1 MYSPLAN
8 RLDLLVQ
15 RYREA
20 IVKRRLTPGAIL
32 LVEDEAKVLNVPIQL
47 VRTTFQHL
55 ATMGLVELQMGGRA
69 IVKSNNIQSL
79 QSLEYGITRRR
90 A

>member
-20 IVKRRLTPGAIL
+20 IVKRRLQPGQE
-32 LVEDEAKVLNVPIQL
+32 LVAHEEASQLNVPTHLVQSAFRQL
-47 VRTTFQHL
+47 ANL
-55 ATMGLVELQMGGRA
+55 GLVELKSGGRA
-69 IVKSNNIQSL
+69 VVRSNNIQSL
-79 QSLEYGITRRR
+79 QSLEFVLTRRR

>member
-20 IVKRRLTPGAIL
+20 IVTKRLQPGAELIAA
-32 LVEDEAKVLNVPIQL
+32 EEAKALNVPTRL
-47 VRTTFQHL
+47 VQSAFRDWGAL
-55 ATMGLVELQMGGRA
+55 GLVELESGGRA
-69 IVKSNNIQSL
+69 KIKANNIQSL
-79 QSLEYGITRRR
+79 QSLEYGLTRRR
-90 A
+90 G